1 MRSLA
6 VFRNQRGN
14 ALVVALL
21 MLVCLTLL
29 GIAALMT
36 STVELQ
42 ISGSDRLAKKAFYGA
57 DGGTAMA
64 SELLEQN
71 IDERNWIASPTPLD
85 RGSVRVVTTNF
96 YLNRESDTADPI
108 PSDTNRDAYYPKD
121 AAGDAP
127 HTNIKV
133 RGRSELS
140 TGSAIQLGAGY
151 EGRGKGA
158 GGGGAWIIYDV
169 RAQYVDNRGNRNTQ
183 AKVNLG
189 WRHVM

>member
-1 MRSLA
+1 MTVKSLA

-14 ALVVALL
+14 ALVIALL
-21 MLVCLTLL
+21 MLACLTLI
-29 GIAALMT
+29 GIASLMT

-42 ISGSDRLAKKAFYGA
+42 VSGTDRIAKKAFYAA
-57 DGGTAMA
+57 DGGTEMA

-71 IDERNWIASPTPLD
+71 IEERSWSDNTD
-85 RGSVRVVTTNF
+85 RGDVKVANGSF
-96 YLNRESDTADPI
+96 YLNRESDTADPV

-121 AAGDAP
+121 AAGDVP
-127 HTNIKV
+127 HTNFKV

-140 TGSAIQLGAGY
+140 TGSAIQLAAGY
-151 EGRGKGA
+151 EGRGRGA
-158 GGGGAWIIYDV
+158 GAGGAWIIYDV
-169 RAQYVDNRGNRNTQ
+169 RAQYLDNRGNRHTQ

>member
-1 MRSLA
+1 MGSLA

-14 ALVVALL
+14 ALVIALL
-21 MLVCLTLL
+21 MLACLTLL
-29 GIAALMT
+29 GIASLMT

-42 ISGSDRLAKKAFYGA
+42 VSGSDRVAKTAFYAA
-57 DGGTAMA
+57 DGGTEMA

-71 IDERNWIASPTPLD
+71 IEERSWSDDTD
-85 RGSVRVVTTNF
+85 RGEVRVANGDF
-96 YLNRESDTADPI
+96 YLNRESDTPDPM
-108 PSDTNRDAYYPKD
+108 PSDTNRDAHYPKD
-121 AAGDAP
+121 AVGFAP

-140 TGSAIQLGAGY
+140 TGSAIQLAAGY
-151 EGRGKGA
+151 EGKGRGA
-158 GGGGAWIIYDV
+158 GAGGAWIIYDV
-169 RAQYVDNRGNRNTQ
+169 RAQYLDNRGDRNTQ

>member
-1 MRSLA
+1 MTMGSLA

-14 ALVVALL
+14 ALVIALL
-21 MLVCLTLL
+21 MLACLTLL
-29 GIAALMT
+29 GIASLMT

-42 ISGSDRLAKKAFYGA
+42 VSGSDRIAKTAFYAA
-57 DGGTAMA
+57 DGGTEMA

-71 IDERNWIASPTPLD
+71 IEERSWSDPTD
-85 RGSVRVVTTNF
+85 RGDVRVTNGDF
-96 YLNRESDTADPI
+96 CLNRESDTADPM

-121 AAGDAP
+121 AVGYAP

-133 RGRSELS
+133 RGRSALS
-140 TGSAIQLGAGY
+140 TGSAIQLAAGY
-151 EGRGKGA
+151 EGRGRGA
-158 GGGGAWIIYDV
+158 GAGGAWIIYDV
-169 RAQYVDNRGNRNTQ
+169 RAQYLDNRGNRNTQ